1 MKKTIPILI
10 MVALLLFLCITEE
23 LLVKTTLKTI
33 NTKAMNIY
41 SYVYKI
47 DDVDNVEILKLT
59 HDLNDYWL
67 EHENLLCF
75 FINHK
80 DMHEM
85 GNELVKMISY
95 ARSDIREEYITSL
108 ELVINY
114 TKTFRHL
121 MGISFQNF
129 L

>member
-1 MKKTIPILI
+1 MKRVIPIVIMTVFLI
-10 MVALLLFLCITEE
+10 SLCIMEE
-23 LLVKTTLKTI
+23 LLVEDTLKTI
-33 NTKAMNIY
+33 KNKAMY
-41 SYVYKI
+41 LYAMVYEQ
-47 DDVDNVEILKLT
+47 DDVDRVELINGT

-114 TKTFRHL
+114 TKTFRHI